1 MSYARNYGMRV
12 RIARFHNIFGPK
24 GSWNNGKEKAPA
36 ALCRKIAMC
45 NEKGLVNVWG
55 PGNQTRSF
63 LYIDECIEG
72 MQRIMASDC
81 EFPLNLGSE
90 RMISINHLV
99 FLIAKLV
106 NKNIAITNIDGPMGV
121 RGRNSHNKL
130 IKETIDWAPNEN
142 LEYGLIQTYNWIENQ
157 IKNNKV
163 DHE

>member
-1 MSYARNYGMRV
+1 
-12 RIARFHNIFGPK
+12 
-24 GSWNNGKEKAPA
+24 
-36 ALCRKIAMC
+36 
-45 NEKGLVNVWG
+45 
-55 PGNQTRSF
+55 
-63 LYIDECIEG
+63 
-72 MQRIMASDC
+72 
-81 EFPLNLGSE
+81 
-90 RMISINHLV
+90 V